1 MIINWYNYND
11 NLNLLQN
18 YNEDRDNL
26 IVSLF
31 QQLRESSEAIYND
44 LTRIEALCL
53 SNKSSLETAIIQL
66 KTENDRLK
74 DILRIIMDKSY
85 PELVISYPEF
95 MTKNNKNH

>member
-11 NLNLLQN
+11 NLNLLKN
-18 YNEDRDNL
+18 YNGDRDNL
-26 IVSLF
+26 ILSLF

-44 LTRIEALCL
+44 LTRIEALCI
-53 SNKSSLETAIIQL
+53 SNKSSLETDIVQL

-85 PELVISYPEF
+85 PELVIAYPEF
-95 MTKNNKNH
+95 MTKEQNH

>member
-11 NLNLLQN
+11 NLNLLKN
-18 YNEDRDNL
+18 YNEYRDNL
-26 IVSLF
+26 ILSLF

-44 LTRIEALCL
+44 LTRIEALCI
-53 SNKSSLETAIIQL
+53 SNKSSLETDIVQL

-85 PELVISYPEF
+85 PELVIAYPEF
-95 MTKNNKNH
+95 MTKEQNH

>member
-1 MIINWYNYND
+1 MIINWYSYND
-11 NLNLLQN
+11 NLNLLKN
-18 YNEDRDNL
+18 YNGDRDNL
-26 IVSLF
+26 ILSLF

-53 SNKSSLETAIIQL
+53 SNKSSLETDIVQL

-85 PELVISYPEF
+85 PELVIAYPEF
-95 MTKNNKNH
+95 MTKEQNH

>member
-44 LTRIEALCL
+44 LTRIEALCF
-53 SNKSSLETAIIQL
+53 SNKLSSEADIIQL
-66 KTENDRLK
+66 KIENDKLK

-85 PELVISYPEF
+85 PELVIAYPEF
-95 MTKNNKNH
+95 MTKEQNH

>member
-11 NLNLLQN
+11 NLNLLKN
-18 YNEDRDNL
+18 YNGDRDNL

-44 LTRIEALCL
+44 LTRIEALCI
-53 SNKSSLETAIIQL
+53 SNKSSLETDIVQL

-85 PELVISYPEF
+85 PELVIAYPEF
-95 MTKNNKNH
+95 MTKEQNH

>member
-1 MIINWYNYND
+1 MIINWYSYND
-11 NLNLLQN
+11 NLNLLKN
-18 YNEDRDNL
+18 YNGDRDNL

-44 LTRIEALCL
+44 LTRIEALCI
-53 SNKSSLETAIIQL
+53 SNKSSLETDIVQL

-85 PELVISYPEF
+85 PELVIAYPEF
-95 MTKNNKNH
+95 MTKEQNH

>member
-18 YNEDRDNL
+18 YNEARDNL

-31 QQLRESSEAIYND
+31 QQLRESSEALYND
-44 LTRIEALCL
+44 LRRIETLCF
-53 SNKSSLETAIIQL
+53 SNKLSSEADIIQL
-66 KTENDRLK
+66 KIENDKLK

-95 MTKNNKNH
+95 MTKKQ

>member
-1 MIINWYNYND
+1 MIINWYSYND
-11 NLNLLQN
+11 NLNLLKN
-18 YNEDRDNL
+18 YNGDRDNL
-26 IVSLF
+26 ILSLF

-53 SNKSSLETAIIQL
+53 SNKSSLETYIVLL

-85 PELVISYPEF
+85 PELVIAYPEF
-95 MTKNNKNH
+95 MTKEQNH

>member
-11 NLNLLQN
+11 NLNLLKN
-18 YNEDRDNL
+18 YNGDRDNL

-44 LTRIEALCL
+44 LTRIEALCI
-53 SNKSSLETAIIQL
+53 SNKSSLETDIVQL
-66 KTENDRLK
+66 KTENDKLK

-85 PELVISYPEF
+85 PELVIAYPEF
-95 MTKNNKNH
+95 MTKEQNH

>member
-11 NLNLLQN
+11 NLNLLKN
-18 YNEDRDNL
+18 YNGDRDSL

-44 LTRIEALCL
+44 LTRIEALCI
-53 SNKSSLETAIIQL
+53 SNKSSSETDIIRL

-85 PELVISYPEF
+85 PELVIAYPEF
-95 MTKNNKNH
+95 MTKEQNH

>member
-1 MIINWYNYND
+1 MIINWYSYND
-11 NLNLLQN
+11 DLNLLKN
-18 YNEDRDNL
+18 YNENKDTL

-31 QQLRESSEAIYND
+31 QQLRASSEAIYND

-66 KTENDRLK
+66 KTENDKLK

-85 PELVISYPEF
+85 PELVIAYPEF
-95 MTKNNKNH
+95 MSKEQNH

>member
-1 MIINWYNYND
+1 MIINWYSYND
-11 NLNLLQN
+11 NLNLLKN
-18 YNEDRDNL
+18 YNGDRDNL
-26 IVSLF
+26 ILSLF

-53 SNKSSLETAIIQL
+53 SNKSSLETNIVLL

-85 PELVISYPEF
+85 PELVIAYPEF
-95 MTKNNKNH
+95 MTKEQNH

>member
-11 NLNLLQN
+11 NLNLLKN
-18 YNEDRDNL
+18 YNENRDNL
-26 IVSLF
+26 ILSLF
-31 QQLRESSEAIYND
+31 HQLRESSEAIYND

-85 PELVISYPEF
+85 PELVIAYPEF
-95 MTKNNKNH
+95 MTKEQNH